1 MGVSELGTIALGP
14 AGTRALDC
22 TGADPRRLQRAFGA
36 AALLGVAPFAHAF
49 DRPLLAF
56 GCVGAALPLL
66 AAAAF
71 ADRRIRV
78 AVEALVL
85 AGTLAAFVATK
96 AVAAAW
102 PSRTAPA
109 AAVALLV
116 AGLLAV
122 EAARRAVPAR
132 RFATI
137 PFWLLAALLAAAGY
151 LHIVARGWLA
161 LIAGSAAGGGPD
173 VLGVLSLT
181 AAHAGYALSGIA
193 PVFALFVRSLIA
205 GAPAG
210 AALVATADRWRLI
223 TAGGAALAAV
233 LYTAS

>member
-1 MGVSELGTIALGP
+1 MGMKLGTIALGP
-14 AGTRALDC
+14 TGTRALGF
-22 TGADPRRLQRAFGA
+22 TGANPRRLKHAFGT
-36 AALLGVAPFAHAF
+36 AALLGVAPLAHAF

-66 AAAAF
+66 AATACH
-71 ADRRIRV
+71 DRRIRV
-78 AVEALVL
+78 AVEALLL

-96 AVAAAW
+96 AVAGAW

-116 AGLLAV
+116 AGMLAV

-173 VLGVLSLT
+173 VLGVLSST
-181 AAHAGYALSGIA
+181 AAHAGYTLSGM
-193 PVFALFVRSLIA
+193 ALVCGLLVRSLFA

-210 AALVATADRWRLI
+210 AALVAAADRWRLI
-223 TAGGAALAAV
+223 TAGAAALAAV
-233 LYTAS
+233 LHTAS